1 MSQDA
6 RRGIVCAGNW
16 IVDIVNDIPRWPA
29 PSDLVTIEGQTRG
42 LGGGAANVALDLCAF
57 EVDYP
62 VIPVGGVGVDR
73 LGDDVVEQV
82 ERRGMTTAHLQR
94 LTGYPTAQT
103 LVMNVP
109 GDSRTFFY
117 FPGAN
122 DHVTRASI
130 ELAALGRPRLFYLG
144 YLNLMGELDRR
155 RDDGR
160 TEAAVLLEQAR
171 SAGMQTC
178 VDLVSA
184 VSETYRQT
192 VFATLPAIDVLL
204 LNELEAERATGVAVV
219 GPDDTQGMEQAAR
232 ALLEGGVGQA
242 VIVHSAEC
250 TVWLDAERSR
260 VFTPAPV
267 PAAAI
272 VSPVGAG
279 DAFAAGVLHGLH
291 EGWTP
296 EATIQLAFRA
306 AAACLGGRTA
316 SDAIPTLSVLL
327 EMSDADLG

>member
-160 TEAAVLLEQAR
+160 TEAGYCSNRPVRRDADLRR
-171 SAGMQTC
+171 SGLGRFR
-178 VDLVSA
+178 DH
-184 VSETYRQT
+184 RQT

-204 LNELEAERATGVAVV
+204 LNELDGARHRLAVV

-242 VIVHSAEC
+242 VIVHSASARC
-250 TVWLDAERSR
+250 
-260 VFTPAPV
+260 
-267 PAAAI
+267 
-272 VSPVGAG
+272 
-279 DAFAAGVLHGLH
+279 
-291 EGWTP
+291 GWTP
-296 EATIQLAFRA
+296 SGHASHPG
-306 AAACLGGRTA
+306 ACPGGSHRQPGGSGRCVRGRGPA
-316 SDAIPTLSVLL
+316 RPA
-327 EMSDADLG
+327 